1 MTSCFQE
8 KYNCKNLKKTFLQ
21 LKCSKVLLH
30 LEYKLF
36 LCKPKIEL
44 KNLPGAKALATD
56 HRVSILATIIYV
68 AGHCLYVAAAV
79 FYMHNYIIRYSHAYT
94 F

>member
-1 MTSCFQE
+1 MSLMGHRT
-8 KYNCKNLKKTFLQ
+8 
-21 LKCSKVLLH
+21 
-30 LEYKLF
+30 
-36 LCKPKIEL
+36 
-44 KNLPGAKALATD
+44 KALATD
-56 HRVSILATIIYV
+56 YRVSILARMIYV